1 MHKAN
6 AEVQSFEIVCPKD
19 LVFRYAFRYNS
30 LYSLFSYRNML
41 LFSRRRQKV
50 ESFVFGSIDIAI
62 VSCTSAQAAEDM
74 WKRGGGGGVGC
85 RPKIDTLCVLTGVW
99 PDFVITLLELVTKRQ
114 EKVTKSFEF
123 SGIQFC
129 CELNTNHPI
138 STLNQSLSRRKA
150 SRKESK
156 QNFRWVRTTVCLP
169 TWMHV
174 FNNS

>member
-74 WKRGGGGGVGC
+74 WKRGGGGGGLDADQTSNLFVSSRGC
-85 RPKIDTLCVLTGVW
+85 DLT
-99 PDFVITLLELVTKRQ
+99 
-114 EKVTKSFEF
+114 S
-123 SGIQFC
+123 
-129 CELNTNHPI
+129 
-138 STLNQSLSRRKA
+138 
-150 SRKESK
+150 
-156 QNFRWVRTTVCLP
+156 
-169 TWMHV
+169 
-174 FNNS
+174 